1 MIITK
6 LIQVTCAFLCLF
18 SFSLSLS
25 LLPLIFL
32 CDPSMLPPMQ
42 LVESP
47 EQQASRQS
55 PEKQTVSEQQLQ
67 QQQHEQPATA
77 AVHASLL
84 ESLAA
89 AVADQKHFQLLDLA
103 AVAAAAAATASSG
116 QSQNAGP

>member
-1 MIITK
+1 
-6 LIQVTCAFLCLF
+6 
-18 SFSLSLS
+18 
-25 LLPLIFL
+25 
-32 CDPSMLPPMQ
+32 MQ